1 MLNEARKSLARECH
15 SPEWRPPAEPCSRK
29 WYVYSA
35 LALQNE
41 SQMTNQSNNLDP
53 ILCAHLLRK
62 VDEKLIDLLRSL
74 EAGEWDF
81 QTVAPLWK
89 VRDVAAH
96 LLDTPLRKLSMVRDS
111 CCVEGLTVRSQQDVI
126 ALVNRLNAEGVTV
139 YRRLSTPVLI
149 EMMKLACDQSADFH
163 ESLDPFA
170 PAAFNVSWAGEER
183 SLHWFDTAREVTERW
198 HHQQQI
204 RLATNRPGIMTPDL
218 YHPVLDCFVR
228 GLPHL
233 YRDVAA
239 PIGTVLLL
247 EISGECGGQWFLSKT
262 STAWNLVKHPAED
275 VASRVKIPQELAWR
289 IFTKGINRDSAG
301 AQIQIEGNRSLGEKV
316 LHLTAIVG

>member
-1 MLNEARKSLARECH
+1 VTADG
-15 SPEWRPPAEPCSRK
+15 
-29 WYVYSA
+29 
-35 LALQNE
+35 
-41 SQMTNQSNNLDP
+41 LDP

-62 VDEKLIDLLRSL
+62 VDGKLIDLLRSL
-74 EAGEWDF
+74 EPSEWNL

-111 CCVEGLTVRSQQDVI
+111 CYVESVTLRTPQDVV

-139 YRRLSTPVLI
+139 YRRLSPPVLI
-149 EMMKLACDQSADFH
+149 EMMQLACEQSAKFH

-170 PAAFNVSWAGEER
+170 PATFNVSWAGEEK
-183 SLHWFDTAREVTERW
+183 SLNWFDTARELTERW

-204 RLATNRPGIMTPDL
+204 RLATNRPGIMTLDL

-239 PIGTVLLL
+239 PTGTTLLL
-247 EISGECGGQWFLSKT
+247 EVSGECGSQWFLSKT
-262 STAWNLVKHPAED
+262 ATSWNLVKQPAGNI
-275 VASRVKIPQELAWR
+275 ASRVRIPEELAWR
-289 IFTKGINRDSAG
+289 IFTKGIASESAR
-301 AQIQIEGNRSLGEKV
+301 AQTQIEGDHNIGGKV
-316 LHLTAIVG
+316 LHLTAIVA